1 MKKLVAIVCA
11 AALTFSVT
19 GCGQTKEASVKQLL
33 SEKLAGEITVSCYD
47 TMGYKDFLQNAAKA
61 FEKKNPGTKIKIE
74 TYAAMPEVKTSEI
87 EGATIAV
94 MSSGD
99 DTQERADYIN
109 KINTELMSGEG
120 ADVLAMDI
128 LPYYKYADG
137 GQLEDLQAYME
148 ADSKFD
154 SSNYCKNV
162 LDAMKYHGGQY
173 IIPLDY
179 HFNYMAYDSSLFTE
193 AEQKNLQN
201 HSITYNKLI
210 KSAQEPFARVN
221 ADSNDPIRMFG
232 ITEGS
237 QMFRELLSTDYAKYI
252 DIENKKVHL
261 TDGSFTKLLE
271 EVKEYGQNGYLQP
284 NSDSEEFSIED
295 FTLSKSKQPKI
306 FYKSKESYS
315 LLEEALKRAGSEAS
329 YSFSTDFGNESND
342 KILGLLTNADED
354 INVDYF
360 QAYGINSNS
369 DNKALSWAFIK
380 FLLSEEIQAGQE
392 IALIGIPV
400 NKAARSEKTQ
410 EDISGM
416 TGMSTEEAS
425 TQSKELTE
433 AQQKA
438 YDYYLKSTE
447 EFSALLNH
455 HSIKDDAID
464 NMIEKE
470 VNKYFD
476 GSESADQVARTLQE
490 KIELYLNE

>member
-11 AALTFSVT
+11 AALTFSIT

-33 SEKLAGEITVSCYD
+33 SEKLAGEITISCYD
-47 TMGYKDFLQNAAKA
+47 TMGYKDFLQKAAKA

-87 EGATIAV
+87 EGATIGV
-94 MSSGD
+94 ISSGD

-137 GQLEDLQAYME
+137 GQLEDLQPYME
-148 ADSKFD
+148 ADSNFD
-154 SSNYCKNV
+154 SSDYCKNV

-179 HFNYMAYDSSLFTE
+179 HFNYMTYDSSLFTE

-201 HSITYNKLI
+201 DSITYNKLI
-210 KSAQEPFARVN
+210 KAAKEPFARANSVS
-221 ADSNDPIRMFG
+221 AEPIRMFG
-232 ITEGS
+232 IIAGS
-237 QMFRELLSTDYAKYI
+237 QMFRELMNTDYAKYI
-252 DIENKKVHL
+252 DIENKKVNL
-261 TDGSFTKLLE
+261 TDGSFAKLLKA
-271 EVKEYGQNGYLQP
+271 VKGYGDNGYLQP

-295 FTLSKSKQPKI
+295 FALSKQPKF

-315 LLEEALKRAGSEAS
+315 LLEEALKRAGSESS
-329 YSFSTDFGNESND
+329 YSFGTDFGNEIND
-342 KILGLLTNADED
+342 KILGLLTNADGNV
-354 INVDYF
+354 NVDYF

-380 FLLSEEIQAGQE
+380 FLMSEEIQAGQE
-392 IALIGIPV
+392 ISLTGIPV
-400 NKAARSEKTQ
+400 NKAARLEKAQ
-410 EDISGM
+410 KDISGM

-438 YDYYLKSTE
+438 YGYYLKSTE

-464 NMIEKE
+464 NMIDKE
-470 VNKYFD
+470 VNQYFN
-476 GSESADQVARTLQE
+476 GSESADQVASTLQE